1 MNWEATQA
9 VAELA
14 AAVGVLI
21 SLGYLAIQVRQNT
34 ASLQAGTVARSSE
47 TLNRIR
53 SEIWTDAETARIYQ
67 LALSGAEIEDP
78 LTTIRVR
85 LFLVALA
92 RDYEAIYYQNVA
104 GQLPEAMWEAWLKEM
119 KLIFSTP
126 GGADALVAMEDD
138 LLDSQ
143 FVHFLK
149 QELATA
155 DKAFMAAFRAKW
167 DEVGRS
173 RRDADQQRS

>member
-1 MNWEATQA
+1 MNWDAIQA
-9 VAELA
+9 IAELA
-14 AAVGVLI
+14 AAVGVLF

-34 ASLQAGTVARSSE
+34 ASVQAGTVARSSE

-67 LALSGAEIEDP
+67 LALSGEELEDP
-78 LTTIRVR
+78 LTATRVR

-104 GQLPEAMWEAWLKEM
+104 GQLPAAMWDAWLKEM

-126 GGADALVAMEDD
+126 GGADALAAMEDH
-138 LLDSQ
+138 LLNSE
-143 FVHFLK
+143 FVQFLK

-155 DKAFMAAFRAKW
+155 DEPFMSAFRAKW

-173 RRDADQQRS
+173 RRGADQHRP